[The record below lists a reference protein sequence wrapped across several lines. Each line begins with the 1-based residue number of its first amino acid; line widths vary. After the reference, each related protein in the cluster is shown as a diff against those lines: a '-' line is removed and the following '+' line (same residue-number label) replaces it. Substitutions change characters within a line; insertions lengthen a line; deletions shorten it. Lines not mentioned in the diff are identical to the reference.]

1 MRNCK
6 RGDAER
12 VRKTLPLADAPPVGL
27 SLMTRSPS
35 CVFRMIAPI
44 PTIAGAADVAD
55 AWGAEATASAYIAAV
70 GKSGFGD
77 LEEA

>member
-1 MRNCK
+1 
-6 RGDAER
+6 
-12 VRKTLPLADAPPVGL
+12 
-27 SLMTRSPS
+27 
-35 CVFRMIAPI
+35 MIAPI

-55 AWGAEATASAYIAAV
+55 AWGAEATASAYIAEV